1 MWTRV
6 YLLSS
11 SHSSEALTTHSRKE
25 TRYRQGE
32 ALQRRRPMSQ
42 PRPRLGRRRTWAKAV
57 SGQSKQQQETSA
69 RAKAGCMQHRCF
81 AASGLLPLVLI
92 EMLIVA
98 AALLAIGSSLTA
110 TIRGIVLSA
119 TVQADPLRGRRPS
132 VPSSAHGSQQ
142 ATSMGWRQVRGIRPS
157 NVWTPLHRKP
167 AATYR
172 VEYNAVPGA
181 PSPPSA
187 LRQSRAA
194 CSV

>member
-1 MWTRV
+1 
-6 YLLSS
+6 
-11 SHSSEALTTHSRKE
+11 
-25 TRYRQGE
+25 
-32 ALQRRRPMSQ
+32 
-42 PRPRLGRRRTWAKAV
+42 
-57 SGQSKQQQETSA
+57 
-69 RAKAGCMQHRCF
+69 MQHRCF

-119 TVQADPLRGRRPS
+119 TVQADPLRGCRPS

-167 AATYR
+167 ATYR
-172 VEYNAVPGA
+172 VEYNAVLRPERSIG
-181 PSPPSA
+181 PSPSA
-187 LRQSRAA
+187 DGVCETWRHESSWGCACIRRYNDEHGVRASA
-194 CSV
+194 GA

>member
-1 MWTRV
+1 
-6 YLLSS
+6 
-11 SHSSEALTTHSRKE
+11 
-25 TRYRQGE
+25 
-32 ALQRRRPMSQ
+32 
-42 PRPRLGRRRTWAKAV
+42 
-57 SGQSKQQQETSA
+57 
-69 RAKAGCMQHRCF
+69 MQHRCF

-110 TIRGIVLSA
+110 TIRGIA

-167 AATYR
+167 ATYR
-172 VEYNAVPGA
+172 VEYNAVGELHVWESPHTDTCVHIGHRVA
-181 PSPPSA
+181 RPVFVPSG
-187 LRQSRAA
+187 SRAGHRMKPQPA
-194 CSV
+194 WSHSAHVGECDHTRRYVRLQRAREKS